1 VTSGFCRNADDMRG
15 LLRKTHRYVGLTLA
29 VFWCIQALTGI
40 LMVFHWELDDAPF
53 ERSAPSIN
61 LNQIGARVDALRT
74 ADARWTVTSVYPTGG
89 NAGHFDVYLANGS
102 GQWDTVRIDGA
113 GQVLERRP
121 LDYDYRRA
129 GLLRAATELH
139 QSLFAGHR
147 GRLIIGAS
155 GLVLLCNLIVGIK
168 LAWPRRNQWRGAL
181 RLPGGLRGAARLYAW
196 HRALGLW
203 FAIPALILVLAGCCL
218 AFDDAWDAVLG
229 TGSAPAALAAAPA
242 TGAGSITTA
251 QALLSAVHEFPAAT
265 IGGIILPKPAAP
277 WFTIRLLQPGELR
290 RVFGTT
296 SVFISAANGAVLARE
311 DALHAG
317 AARRFVDG
325 FYSIHTG
332 EAGGIMGRIVSLS
345 VGCWLATMLVL
356 GICLWWRRGA
366 QGRLACRR

>member
-1 VTSGFCRNADDMRG
+1 MRG
-15 LLRKTHRYVGLTLA
+15 LLRKTHRYVGLILA
-29 VFWCIQALTGI
+29 VFWCTQALTGM

-89 NAGHFDVYLANGS
+89 NAGHFDVYLARS
-102 GQWDTVRIDGA
+102 GQTDTVRIDGA
-113 GQVLERRP
+113 GRVLERRP

-181 RLPGGLRGAARLYAW
+181 RVPGGLRGAARLYAW

-203 FAIPALILVLAGCCL
+203 FAIPAVILVLAGCCL
-218 AFDDAWDAVLG
+218 AFDDAWDDVLG
-229 TGSAPAALAAAPA
+229 TGSAPAALAAAPTTDA
-242 TGAGSITTA
+242 DSITTA
-251 QALLSAVHEFPAAT
+251 QALLSAVHEYPAAT
-265 IGGIILPKPAAP
+265 LSGIILPKPAAP

-296 SVFISAANGAVLARE
+296 TMFVSAASGAVLARE

-325 FYSIHTG
+325 FYPIHTG
-332 EAGGIMGRIVSLS
+332 EAGGIIGRIVSLS
-345 VGCWLATMLVL
+345 VGCWLATMLAL
-356 GICLWWRRGA
+356 GISLWRRRGA
-366 QGRLACRR
+366 QRSGQQPH